1 MRRLVGVVLLAA
13 GAFFIV
19 LAPLVK
25 FVVAGKLIQ
34 APADQYTI
42 TDLRAENAQYF
53 STQDLKVLT
62 GTLDITVTTRGD
74 VKEAKDDHVVWDQF
88 TSASDVT
95 NGRPGISMTEFRSAF
110 NKYDG
115 VGVNCCGA
123 NVDTEPVQLEGQIY
137 LFPFGV
143 EKKTYKVFNS
153 STRKAYDAVFS
164 GEDTIEGLQVYK
176 FVQQVPPT
184 VVQSLNVPASV
195 LGMTETGDVAA
206 DRVYDGTNTFWVE
219 PRTGAPVK
227 QEQQRHEVLKT
238 KDGVERMP
246 AFIATAVMT
255 PETVTGLAKTVRDNL
270 SQITLISITLPL
282 VSLILGV
289 GLILGGLVLL
299 RVPSSREA

>member
-1 MRRLVGVVLLAA
+1 MRRLVGLVLLAA

-25 FVVAGKLIQ
+25 FVDAGQLIQ
-34 APADQYTI
+34 APADQYSI
-42 TDLRAENAQYF
+42 TYLRAENAQYF
-53 STQDLKVLT
+53 SKPDLKVLT
-62 GTLDITVTTRGD
+62 GTVDITVTTRGD

-95 NGRPGISMTEFRSAF
+95 NGRPGISWTEFRSAF

-115 VGVNCCGA
+115 AGVNCCGA
-123 NVDTEPVQLEGQIY
+123 NVDSEPVQLEGQIY

-153 STRKAYDAVFS
+153 STRKAYDAVFA
-164 GEDTIEGLQVYK
+164 GEDTIEGLSVYK

-184 VVQSLNVPASV
+184 VVDSLNLPASL
-195 LGMTETGDVAA
+195 LGMTEPGDVAA
-206 DRVYDGTNTFWVE
+206 DRVYDGVNTFWVE

-238 KDGVERMP
+238 RDGVERRP
-246 AFIATAVMT
+246 AFVATAVMT
-255 PETVTGLAKTVRDNL
+255 PKSVSDLAKTVRGNL
-270 SQITLISITLPL
+270 SQITLITITLPL

-289 GLILGGLVLL
+289 ALILGGIVLL
-299 RVPSSREA
+299 RVPSSRSA

>member
-25 FVVAGKLIQ
+25 FVDAGKLIQ
-34 APADQYTI
+34 APADQYSI
-42 TDLRAENAQYF
+42 TYLRAENAQYF
-53 STQDLKVLT
+53 SAQDLKVLT
-62 GTLDITVTTRGD
+62 GTIDITVTTRGD

-115 VGVNCCGA
+115 AGVNCCGA
-123 NVDTEPVQLEGQIY
+123 NVDSEPVQLEGQIY

-164 GEDTIEGLQVYK
+164 GEDTIEGLPVYK

-184 VVQSLNVPASV
+184 VVESRNLPASL
-195 LGMTETGDVAA
+195 LGMTETGDVAV
-206 DRVYDGTNTFWVE
+206 DQVYDGVNTFWVE

-227 QEQQRHEVLKT
+227 QEQQRHEVFKT
-238 KDGVERMP
+238 RDGVERRP
-246 AFIATAVMT
+246 AFVATAVMT
-255 PETVTGLAKTVRDNL
+255 PKSVSDLAKTVRDNL
-270 SQITLISITLPL
+270 SQITLITITLPL

-289 GLILGGLVLL
+289 ALILGGVVLL
-299 RVPSSREA
+299 RVPSSRGA

>member
-25 FVVAGKLIQ
+25 FYAAGKLIQ
-34 APADQYTI
+34 APADQYGI
-42 TDLRAENAQYF
+42 TRLTAENAQYF
-53 STQDLKVLT
+53 SVPDLKVLN
-62 GTLDITVTTRGD
+62 GTVDITVTTRGD
-74 VKEAKDDHVVWDQF
+74 VKEAKDDHVVWDQV
-88 TSASDVT
+88 TVANDVT
-95 NGRPGISMTEFRSAF
+95 NARPFISMTQFRSAF

-153 STRKAYDAVFS
+153 SVRKAFDATFE
-164 GEDTIEGLQVYK
+164 GEETIDGLTVYK
-176 FVQQVPPT
+176 FVQKVPPT
-184 VVQSLNVPASV
+184 VTETLNVPASV
-195 LGMTETGDVAA
+195 LGMTETGDVAT
-206 DRVYDGTNTFWVE
+206 DRVYDGVNTFWVE

-238 KDGVERMP
+238 KDGVERQP

-255 PETVTGLAKTVRDNL
+255 PGSVADLVGTVKDNL
-270 SQITLISITLPL
+270 SQITLVSTTIPL
-282 VSLILGV
+282 VSLILGIA
-289 GLILGGLVLL
+289 LILGGVVLL
-299 RVPSSREA
+299 RVPSSRDA

>member
-25 FVVAGKLIQ
+25 FVVADKLIQ
-34 APADQYTI
+34 APADQYSI
-42 TDLRAENAQYF
+42 TYLRAENAQYF

-95 NGRPGISMTEFRSAF
+95 NGRPGISMTQFRSAF

-115 VGVNCCGA
+115 AGVNCCGA

-137 LFPFGV
+137 LFPFGT

-153 STRKAYDAVFS
+153 STRKAYDATFA
-164 GEDTIEGLQVYK
+164 GEDTIDDIPVYK

-206 DRVYDGTNTFWVE
+206 DRVYDGVNTFWVE
-219 PRTGAPVK
+219 PKTGAPVK

-238 KDGVERMP
+238 SDGVERMP
-246 AFIATAVMT
+246 AFVATAVMT
-255 PETVTGLAKTVRDNL
+255 PETVKNLAGTVRDNL
-270 SQITLISITLPL
+270 SQITLITITLPV
-282 VSLILGV
+282 VSLLLGMA
-289 GLILGGLVLL
+289 LIIGGIVLL
-299 RVPSSREA
+299 RGPSSREA